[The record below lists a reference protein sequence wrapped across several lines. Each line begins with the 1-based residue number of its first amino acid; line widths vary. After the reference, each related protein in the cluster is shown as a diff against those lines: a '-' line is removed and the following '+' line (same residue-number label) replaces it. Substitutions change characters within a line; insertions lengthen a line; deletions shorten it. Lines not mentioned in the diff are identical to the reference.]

1 MLYEKVALV
10 ILFLAALFVVQIF
23 LYRRSKST
31 SNSLPALHN
40 LKILSKLS
48 LSKTTQLNIINA
60 GSDTLLIVSSKNATA
75 TVMALNLP
83 GRVDEVERNINED

>member
-23 LYRRSKST
+23 LHRRSKLT

-40 LKILSKLS
+40 LKVLSKLS
-48 LSKTTQLNIINA
+48 LSKTTQLNIVNA
-60 GSDTLLIVSSKNATA
+60 GSDTLLIVSSKNAPA

>member
-23 LYRRSKST
+23 LYKRSKST

-40 LKILSKLS
+40 LKVLSKLN
-48 LSKTTQLNIINA
+48 LTKTTQLNIINA
-60 GSDTLLIVSSKNATA
+60 GSDTLLIVSSKNAPA

>member
-23 LYRRSKST
+23 LYKRSKST
-31 SNSLPALHN
+31 PNSLPALHN
-40 LKILSKLS
+40 LKVLSKLN
-48 LSKTTQLNIINA
+48 LTKTTQLNIINA
-60 GSDTLLIVSSKNATA
+60 GSDTLLIVSSKNGPA

-83 GRVDEVERNINED
+83 EQVDAVERKINED